1 MNKAE
6 LIAAVAAEAGVSKKE
21 ADAVV
26 KALTCVVKAE
36 LQKKEGKVQLPE
48 IGTFKVAERAART
61 VRNPRT
67 GETMESKACKVPK
80 FTAAKA
86 LKEAVNTKK
95 KCCKK
100 K

>member
-6 LIAAVAAEAGVSKKE
+6 LIAAIAAEAEVSKKD
-21 ADAVV
+21 ADKVL
-26 KALTCVVKAE
+26 KALTAAIKAE
-36 LQKKEGKVQLPE
+36 LQKKDGKVQIPE
-48 IGTFKVAERAART
+48 IGTFKVAERKARE

-67 GETMESKACKVPK
+67 GETMKAKACKVPK

-86 LKEAVNTKK
+86 LKEAVNTKA
-95 KCCKK
+95 KK